1 MSQGVTP
8 KERFSMHLFDLSI
21 QFLLGMLLILSS
33 LGVILLKNPVH
44 ASLSF
49 LVTLMTVAVFFLE
62 LSAEFIAVMQVL
74 IYAGA
79 ILVIFIFA
87 LVLFQDAYQQ
97 IYSHP
102 AKVGLFPSFLAIT
115 TILALFTFF
124 YHRMKGLDYTAMT
137 HEALHATFGTAEGI
151 GRALYTQYLFPF
163 EAVVLLFLVALVGSL
178 YLAKKEN

>member
-1 MSQGVTP
+1 
-8 KERFSMHLFDLSI
+8 MHLFDFSV

-33 LGVILLKNPVH
+33 LGVIILKNPVH

-97 IYSHP
+97 IYSNP
-102 AKVGLFPSFLAIT
+102 AKVGLFPGFIALAM
-115 TILALFTFF
+115 ILVLFTFF
-124 YHRMKGLDYTAMT
+124 YHRLKGPDYTAMT
-137 HEALHATFGTAEGI
+137 HEGLPTTFGTAEGI
-151 GRALYTQYLFPF
+151 GQALYTQYFFPF

>member
-79 ILVIFIFA
+79 ILVIFIF
-87 LVLFQDAYQQ
+87 LCEDV
-97 IYSHP
+97 
-102 AKVGLFPSFLAIT
+102 V
-115 TILALFTFF
+115 
-124 YHRMKGLDYTAMT
+124 
-137 HEALHATFGTAEGI
+137 
-151 GRALYTQYLFPF
+151 FPF
-163 EAVVLLFLVALVGSL
+163 LLKPVLLPINLEPIICKTL
-178 YLAKKEN
+178 